1 MDLLFAAIVDG
12 GGDFGLQ
19 SIALY
24 DAVDVTVFEK
34 KFARLKSFWELD
46 ANRCF
51 DGPWSCKSNQGLG
64 LSKYQIAQTRETSCD
79 TTHGWVGEYTDV

>member
-24 DAVDVTVFEK
+24 DAVDVSVFKEK
-34 KFARLKSFWELD
+34 FTRLKSFWELD

-51 DGPWSCKSNQGLG
+51 DGPWSCKSNQGLRLG
-64 LSKYQIAQTRETSCD
+64 NINIPQHRE
-79 TTHGWVGEYTDV
+79 